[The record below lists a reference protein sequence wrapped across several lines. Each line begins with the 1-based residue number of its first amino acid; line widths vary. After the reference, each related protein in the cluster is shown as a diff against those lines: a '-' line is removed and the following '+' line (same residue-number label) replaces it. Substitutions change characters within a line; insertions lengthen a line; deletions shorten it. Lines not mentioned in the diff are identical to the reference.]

1 MIGME
6 ITRYNSDSGNGDLLI
21 GLPRK
26 SIDRNTP
33 FIEVLQKASEKKA
46 QLIVLTPPFRKHPGA
61 WYIKGRADKYSYEE
75 IKLKIEKNIEHTEHT
90 TRTCYLIKYF
100 D

>member
-1 MIGME
+1 ME

-21 GLPRK
+21 GLSRK

-33 FIEVLQKASEKKA
+33 FIEVLQKATEKKA
-46 QLIVLTPPFRKHPGA
+46 QLIVLTPPSRKHPGA
-61 WYIKGRADKYSYEE
+61 WYIKGRADKYSHEE
-75 IKLKIEKNIEHTEHT
+75 IKLKIENNIKHGEHTS
-90 TRTCYLIKYF
+90 RTCYLIKYF